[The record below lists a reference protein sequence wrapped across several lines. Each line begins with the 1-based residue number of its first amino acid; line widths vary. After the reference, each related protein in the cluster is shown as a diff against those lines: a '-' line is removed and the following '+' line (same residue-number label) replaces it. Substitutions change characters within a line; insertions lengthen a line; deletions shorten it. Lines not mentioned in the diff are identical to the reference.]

1 MGKLAGRSVISIDD
15 LTNEEIY
22 QLFEL
27 ADSMETNEST
37 FNRSGTGRIAATLF
51 YEPSTRTRLSFEA
64 AMQRLGGGVISTW
77 DMNASSA
84 VKGESLPDTIRV
96 VASYSDVII
105 LRHPWEGAAQIAGEY
120 ASVPVINAGDGGHEH
135 PTQTLGDLY
144 TLHKQHGNLRGLKVA
159 LCGDLQHGRTVH
171 SLAFAL
177 ARFGADVVFV
187 PGENKNIPT
196 YVLHRLERDFGATIT
211 EKGLGIL
218 SALFGQRDDD
228 ENTPEV
234 NAIYM
239 TPTKP
244 NQLALFP
251 QEGAKMDFRIS
262 ASESLSIY
270 VTRRQ
275 VEREEKGSK
284 ASSGYPRI
292 TGETLKLRPFKNISI
307 LHPLP
312 RVDELA
318 PEVDKD
324 PRGLYF
330 RQAANGYK
338 IRMALLH
345 SVLGLDS
352 EEKQN
357 SVIGYSR
364 PAKEPIYIGNDFKCV
379 NSLCVANKLSEFA
392 HNRFEIFR
400 SQNYVLR
407 CLYCDH
413 ESEPPF
419 VGNIESHIYYPTHF
433 LDRFRPFVKVTNLRF
448 FTSAQEAQ
456 AAGFRPMSAS
466 PAEEPTLEDTKTLN
480 DGSWIHAIH
489 SS

>member
-1 MGKLAGRSVISIDD
+1 MGKLAGRSIVSIDD

-27 ADSMETNEST
+27 ADSMETGEST
-37 FNRSGTGRIAATLF
+37 FNKSATGKIAATLF

-77 DMNASSA
+77 DMDATSA
-84 VKGESLPDTIRV
+84 VKGEALPDTVRV

-105 LRHPWEGAAQIAGEY
+105 MRHPWEGAAHIAGEY

-159 LCGDLQHGRTVH
+159 LCGDLQHGRTIH

-177 ARFGADVVFV
+177 ARFDADVFFV
-187 PGENKNIPT
+187 PGENKSIPQH
-196 YVLHRLERDFGATIT
+196 VLHRLERDFGATIA

-218 SALFGQRDDD
+218 SALFDKRD
-228 ENTPEV
+228 EGESAPEV

-251 QEGAKMDFRIS
+251 KEGSTMKFS
-262 ASESLSIY
+262 LSSKESLSIY

-275 VEREEKGSK
+275 TEREEKGGK
-284 ASSGYPRI
+284 VSSAYPRI
-292 TGETLKLRPFKNISI
+292 NGETLKLRPFKNISI

-312 RVDELA
+312 RVDELT

-345 SVLGLDS
+345 SVLGLAN
-352 EEKQN
+352 EGRPQ

-364 PAKEPIYIGNDFKCV
+364 PAKEPIYIGNDFQCV
-379 NSLCVANKLSEFA
+379 NSRCVANKLSEFA
-392 HNRFEIFR
+392 HKRFEIYR

-413 ESEPPF
+413 ESEPSF
-419 VGNIESHIYYPTHF
+419 VGNIESHIFYPTHF
-433 LDRFRPFVKVTNLRF
+433 LDKFRPFVKVTNLHF
-448 FTSAQEAQ
+448 FASAQEAQ
-456 AAGFRPMSAS
+456 TAGFRPMSANH
-466 PAEEPTLEDTKTLN
+466 AEEPTSEVTNTQN
-480 DGSWIHAIH
+480 DGSWIHAIQN
-489 SS
+489 S